1 VRITEFKFSAKVG
14 GRRRSFGQVAWEDG
28 EIHRQGFTL
37 RVTRDTDLA
46 IEMRRDDGQPMEI
59 DWVSY
64 EFELPLLNFGKVI
77 VPDCGRFYMRTM
89 LPRQVWS
96 KTFSLRGDNFGNP
109 FLALLDNFEG
119 VELAMGLL
127 GPMMEAEFRFLSPGA
142 NRKNSLR
149 VDRGMLRFEI
159 NKPPR
164 DLKMGTVD
172 VFRDVIFQTEG
183 DRTWFHALRRY
194 AKHYWDRRG
203 GFEFKLLDEA
213 FRPAF
218 CTWVSYNSDTLNHD
232 FVVEMAK
239 RAAALN
245 MKSFIL
251 DDGWYGTGLDGES
264 MISNMG
270 DWPRSNHKFPDIRKT
285 MKAIQSEGL
294 LAILW
299 YGPVLLS
306 PDAEVFPRAKHL
318 CVDVKGKPW
327 KHVGNFHAICPRNPE
342 ARELMIR
349 NAERLMSHGAD
360 GLKIDLLDYV
370 PEQACT
376 ADHEHDVGT
385 VYEGMT
391 RLCSEMCE
399 RVLKINPRAW
409 FGEKNNFGNVEF
421 ASHATTLR
429 GGDSPFDININQLR
443 VAYPAAYAPAV
454 HNDYLV
460 WTFAERPRDLAL
472 LLIKHIVGG
481 VPNFAVDVFQLPE
494 EQAEV
499 VRAWLGFFN
508 RNVGLYRRGV
518 FEPQD
523 PALNVWQRVDRTRA
537 MVTLLH
543 PAREARL
550 PDRRKIMVLNAT
562 GRGDIHVIP
571 EGRGKRRVTALDHRL
586 KKIDTREITLRKGTL
601 RVPVAGM
608 VVIEK

>member
-1 VRITEFKFSAKVG
+1 MLITDFKFSAKVD
-14 GRRRSFGQVAWEDG
+14 GRKRNFGKVAWGEG
-28 EIHRQGFTL
+28 EIHRQGYTL
-37 RVTRDTDLA
+37 RATLDGDLA
-46 IEMRRDDGQPMEI
+46 LELKRDDGKPMDV

-77 VPDCGRFYMRTM
+77 VPDCGRFYMRTL

-127 GPMMEAEFRFLSPGA
+127 GHLMETEFKFLSPGA

-172 VFRDVIFQTEG
+172 VFRDVIFQTTG
-183 DRTWFHALRRY
+183 DKTWFHALRKY
-194 AKHYWDRRG
+194 ANHYWDRRG
-203 GFEFKLLDEA
+203 GFKFNLVDEA
-213 FRPAF
+213 FKPAF
-218 CTWVSYNSDTLNHD
+218 CTWVSYNSDNLNHD

-264 MISNMG
+264 LISNMG
-270 DWPRSNHKFPDIRKT
+270 DWPMSNHKFPDIRKT
-285 MKAIQSEGL
+285 IQAIKDEGL
-294 LAILW
+294 LSIIW

-306 PDAEVFPRAKHL
+306 PDAEVFPKVKHL
-318 CVDVKGKPW
+318 CVDLKGKPW

-342 ARELMIR
+342 AREFMIKT
-349 NAERLMSHGAD
+349 AERLIGYGAD

-385 VYEGMT
+385 VYEAMT
-391 RLCSEMCE
+391 LLCSEMYQ
-399 RVLKINPRAW
+399 RVMKLNPKAW
-409 FGEKNNFGNVEF
+409 IGEKNNFGNVEF
-421 ASHATTLR
+421 AAHATTLR

-460 WTFAERPRDLAL
+460 WTFAERQRDLAL

-481 VPNFAVDVFQLPE
+481 VPNFAVDVFKLPE

-499 VRAWLGFFN
+499 LRAWLGFFN
-508 RNVGLYRRGV
+508 RNVALYKKGV
-518 FEPQD
+518 FEPQNA
-523 PALNVWQRVDRTRA
+523 ALTVWQRVDNTRA

-543 PAREARL
+543 PAREASL
-550 PDRRKIMVLNAT
+550 PDRKKVMVINAT
-562 GRGDIHVIP
+562 GEEEIHIVP
-571 EGRGKRRVTALDHRL
+571 EAKGKRRVTTYDHCLR
-586 KKIDTREITLRKGTL
+586 KIDSREINIRRSTLK
-601 RVPVAGM
+601 VPIAGM
-608 VVIEK
+608 AVIEK